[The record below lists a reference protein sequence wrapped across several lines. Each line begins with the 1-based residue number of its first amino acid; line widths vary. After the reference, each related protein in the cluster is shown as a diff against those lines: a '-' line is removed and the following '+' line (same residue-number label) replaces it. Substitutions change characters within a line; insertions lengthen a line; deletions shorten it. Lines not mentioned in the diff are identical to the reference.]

1 MKLIHLFEN
10 FLSLD
15 TIKEFN
21 KQIRRHPLEDCFG
34 KAGGS
39 TKTSIVNNIEY
50 GHVANYMDQIFDTC
64 QILNIDTLGYNIWQ
78 PTRYNYLNYN
88 VYKEGAEYSWHS
100 DGSDH
105 SHNFDQKYTV
115 LINLSEQPYEGGEF
129 DLFDN
134 GEKEIKFTSGDMLMF
149 TSHIPHRVRPVTF
162 GQRITLTYWMIGPKF
177 Q

>member
-1 MKLIHLFEN
+1 MKFIGLFEN
-10 FLSLD
+10 KFTPH

-21 KQIRRHPLEDCFG
+21 QDIKKNLRADSYG
-34 KAGGS
+34 KAES
-39 TKTSIVNNIEY
+39 ATKTSTVTNIEY
-50 GHVANYMDQIFDTC
+50 GSIEKYIKPVFDLC
-64 QILNIDTLGYNIWQ
+64 QIENISSLGYNIFM
-78 PTRYNYLNYN
+78 PTKYNLLHYN
-88 VYKEGAEYSWHS
+88 IYNKGNEYTWHS
-100 DGSDH
+100 DGTGWSE
-105 SHNFDQKYTV
+105 NFDQKYTV

-134 GEKEIKFTSGDMLMF
+134 GEREMKFTSGDILMF